1 MKESYLFSTHD
12 IPCIHIN
19 LQKNLPS
26 ETNRANESD
35 HAGPTKPVKDIILRV
50 LEDHESVLNKGVIS
64 LDLYLRTILLVT
76 LWRSP
81 RRVERTC
88 GKFRHS

>member
-1 MKESYLFSTHD
+1 MEESYLFSAHD
-12 IPCIHIN
+12 IPCIHVN

-35 HAGPTKPVKDIILRV
+35 HAGSTKPITDIIVRGMK
-50 LEDHESVLNKGVIS
+50 DHESVLNKGVIS
-64 LDLYLRTILLVT
+64 LDLYLRKILLVT

-81 RRVERTC
+81 RRVERMC
-88 GKFRHS
+88 GKFRRS